1 MIEFDRADAPTG
13 HQIYPKYQT
22 CLESNNGKSW
32 AMTQSQWNE
41 SKQLL
46 KDQLTMIKQQGEQQI
61 QLLKN
66 ARLNSKAIDRIIKKL
81 DDVSTKLDGMN
92 K

>member
-1 MIEFDRADAPTG
+1 MIED
-13 HQIYPKYQT
+13 Q
-22 CLESNNGKSW
+22 GK
-32 AMTQSQWNE
+32 
-41 SKQLL
+41 
-46 KDQLTMIKQQGEQQI
+46 QQI

-81 DDVSTKLDGMN
+81 DGIN